1 MPRVMH
7 PGGWAAA
14 ARQAGAE
21 TLWTERARPYHECT
35 LRLAAGRLDAEG
47 CTDRIAL
54 ALRDQVRAAVAAQDE
69 PVVAYTDIFDQAY
82 YTKKPAHAGPIGRLG
97 NRILAATYFGVTTV
111 ALPQGPTL
119 MAHLSWH
126 KPASPLRDALEDL
139 LVDDDRRAWWQQH
152 VRLHIL
158 DRGANGDSVLTWLGQ
173 WDVPYLTIGRKSA
186 QLWRF
191 RAPTE
196 RSAEGNR
203 SRVYIRSEPVAA
215 G

>member
-1 MPRVMH
+1 MLFRSASVLLPALLEPQLRAVAAEHHRAHPEGASPHLLSLWLGALVPRVMH

-82 YTKKPAHAGPIGRLG
+82 YYSLSSPHGASGAVPRGG
-97 NRILAATYFGVTTV
+97 ATW
-111 ALPQGPTL
+111 P
-119 MAHLSWH
+119 
-126 KPASPLRDALEDL
+126 
-139 LVDDDRRAWWQQH
+139 RR
-152 VRLHIL
+152 R
-158 DRGANGDSVLTWLGQ
+158 
-173 WDVPYLTIGRKSA
+173 
-186 QLWRF
+186 
-191 RAPTE
+191 
-196 RSAEGNR
+196 
-203 SRVYIRSEPVAA
+203 
-215 G
+215 